1 MRSGPPVCCHTSAVS
16 FLPTAPCYAHKG
28 RIYATRCRTQGL
40 DSAVVCRAVFPYSR
54 PCVRHQGGKAAKEGR
69 GAEPRGKERLGFQGT
84 APAPHPHT
92 FGYTRGLPGGQPATR
107 LSLGGRRSAAAPLPP
122 PAPLGPGGGA
132 PTGGGAPGWSK
143 MRLSLGLFRGIPGWL
158 FQNASESRRNH
169 GNRPETVE
177 LRRKMEH
184 RAPAP
189 PKHGETQTHFGP
201 LRHPDSNPPHHRDG
215 EGRNGPAARERV
227 LRLPQTYSARS
238 AAPRGRTGSMREGRA
253 RHLREPAAPARV
265 VPGGALDP
273 DAVARH
279 CCPRARVVPGLTG
292 SAPGWAVGA
301 HMCGR
306 KRMARRTSAR
316 GATFMAAIAAL

>member
-1 MRSGPPVCCHTSAVS
+1 MRSGPPVCCHASAVS
-16 FLPTAPCYAHKG
+16 FLPAAPCYAHKG

-54 PCVRHQGGKAAKEGR
+54 PCVRHRGGKGAKEGR

-84 APAPHPHT
+84 APAPRPHT

-107 LSLGGRRSAAAPLPP
+107 LSLGGRRSAAAHLPP
-122 PAPLGPGGGA
+122 PAPLGPGGKKARQRAAAHLPA
-132 PTGGGAPGWSK
+132 PAPPPRGVKAGGGAPGWPK
-143 MRLSLGLFRGIPGWL
+143 TRLGFGPFRGIPGWL
-158 FQNASESRRNH
+158 FQNASESRQNR

-201 LRHPDSNPPHHRDG
+201 LRHPDGDPPHHRDG

-238 AAPRGRTGSMREGRA
+238 AAPRGRTGSLREGRA
-253 RHLREPAAPARV
+253 RHHREPAVPR
-265 VPGGALDP
+265 PGGP
-273 DAVARH
+273 
-279 CCPRARVVPGLTG
+279 
-292 SAPGWAVGA
+292 WA
-301 HMCGR
+301 
-306 KRMARRTSAR
+306 
-316 GATFMAAIAAL
+316 